1 MSDAEESNSDNG
13 LLIIGS
19 SQAGVALA
27 VALRAL
33 VFEGPI
39 RLLGEENHRPYQRP
53 ALSKDFLKGQ
63 VTKESL
69 IFRSAD
75 YWAEH
80 DVDVIKNERIIRIE
94 KNADGS
100 GVAFAMSG
108 QRYAFDRLAF
118 AVGARPRHLLVEGVG
133 LPGVLYLRNA
143 DDALELKARVPDV
156 RNAVVIGGGFI
167 GLEAAASLHSL
178 GTVVTLLEAGS
189 RVAGRAVGEQ
199 TSAELTE
206 RHRAAGI
213 TIETDARVRRI
224 VSTGGD
230 RVGGVEMA
238 DGRIIPADLVLI
250 GIGVIPNTELAE
262 SIGLHCD
269 DGIWVDEFS
278 VASDG
283 VTIAVGDVANLP
295 NPIPGS
301 GPGDRVRFESVNNA
315 VEQAKVAA
323 YAITGQPDRYV
334 SIPWFWSNQG
344 DMKLQIAGLSQGFDH
359 TVCRRDSEKGRFSV
373 LYYRDGRLIAVD
385 AINAP
390 LDFMAVKSALVNGN
404 TIPPQRA
411 SDATVSLKSLITE
424 PAGV

>member
-1 MSDAEESNSDNG
+1 MT
-13 LLIIGS
+13 
-19 SQAGVALA
+19 
-27 VALRAL
+27 
-33 VFEGPI
+33 P
-39 RLLGEENHRPYQRP
+39 
-53 ALSKDFLKGQ
+53 GQ
-63 VTKESL
+63 
-69 IFRSAD
+69 D
-75 YWAEH
+75 
-80 DVDVIKNERIIRIE
+80 
-94 KNADGS
+94 S
-100 GVAFAMSG
+100 GVVTG
-108 QRYAFDRLAF
+108 P
-118 AVGARPRHLLVEGVG
+118 GARTVLITGAAGG
-133 LPGVLYLRNA
+133 LGRSLALGFAEQGYRVLYLRNA

-178 GTVVTLLEAGS
+178 GTVVTLLEAGP

-262 SIGLHCD
+262 LIGLRCE
-269 DGIWVDEFS
+269 DGIWVDQFS

-301 GPGDRVRFESVNNA
+301 DPGDRVRFESVQQRRRA
-315 VEQAKVAA
+315 
-323 YAITGQPDRYV
+323 GQGRR
-334 SIPWFWSNQG
+334 
-344 DMKLQIAGLSQGFDH
+344 LRDH
-359 TVCRRDSEKGRFSV
+359 RPT
-373 LYYRDGRLIAVD
+373 
-385 AINAP
+385 
-390 LDFMAVKSALVNGN
+390 
-404 TIPPQRA
+404 
-411 SDATVSLKSLITE
+411 AT
-424 PAGV
+424 